1 MVLNRGDPQV
11 PQVGD
16 PNPKLPTSVYYFG
29 VFSDLE
35 GDLDFPVRET
45 HTKNDLNAARVYL
58 RFSVGI

>member
-35 GDLDFPVRET
+35 GDLDFTVRET
-45 HTKNDLNAARVYL
+45 RTT
-58 RFSVGI
+58 